1 MVMNPTRSPRMPAGR
16 SGDAVLSTPR
26 LALREMT
33 PDDLDFVAEM
43 MGHPEVTRYYPKQYS
58 REEARRW
65 LERQLERY
73 RRDGH
78 GLWLVTLKS
87 TGEPVGQ
94 VGLAIQDVE
103 GVREPEVGWLLH
115 RPYWGNGYATEA
127 GAAACDAAFERWR
140 YPHVISLIRPENEPS
155 QRVATRVGLR
165 PGRRVLF
172 HRFVHVVYQGDRTTR
187 TTERPERPND

>member
-1 MVMNPTRSPRMPAGR
+1 MVMNPTRNLQTPAGR
-16 SGDAVLSTPR
+16 FDDPVLTTER
-26 LALREMT
+26 LVLREMT

-58 REEARRW
+58 REEARHW
-65 LERQLERY
+65 LERQRERY

-87 TGEPVGQ
+87 TGEAVGQ
-94 VGLAIQDVE
+94 VGLAIQDVD

-115 RPYWGNGYATEA
+115 RAYWGNGYATEA
-127 GAAACDAAFERWR
+127 GAAARDAAFERWR
-140 YPHVISLIRPENEPS
+140 YPHVISLIRPENVPS
-155 QRVATRVGLR
+155 QRVATRIGLQ

-172 HRFVHVVYQGDRTTR
+172 HGFVHIVYRSNRLDRSDR
-187 TTERPERPND
+187 SDRS